1 MMMRFFSNAKF
12 SNLTIKLLSIS
23 AIVGT
28 LIISASLYGLIAM
41 WSSMNHLIKIIE
53 TGQNQ
58 ERKILV
64 ISLHFKEQVQEWK
77 NVLLRGKNSADREKY
92 INKFKNQ
99 EKIVQQQSN
108 DLLKE
113 LKRLQLHSLANQL
126 KKFTK
131 AHKVLSQKYQQ
142 GFEHFKHSNFNS
154 EAGDT
159 AIRGID
165 REPIKI
171 LTEVAHLISKQ
182 LLADT
187 ELAVK
192 KKQQV
197 IILTMT
203 LITLA
208 VIIGTIIYAF
218 LIKVMIIRRVQNL
231 THDLKLIAAGDF
243 THPLHTS
250 GHDEIGQIGLAVK
263 TLKENTGKLIAEISK
278 ATHQV
283 DHAALEMSSTMSATQ
298 EQLDKQAQKSTHAS
312 SAMNTMN
319 DSIKAIVLKAEAVAE
334 SALNANQKSLEG
346 QQMLT
351 QTRDIIKGLANE
363 VNTTSQIIGTLSE
376 SSDNVGSILDVIKGI
391 SEQTNMLALNAAIEA
406 ARAGEQ
412 GRGFAVVADE
422 VRGLAQRTAESA
434 GQIDDL
440 IMELRSHASKAVEAM
455 EKGKASTEQT
465 VEQSQKMSDILT
477 IIINSVGEISKTNST
492 ISESI
497 SKQSTSCDNV
507 NEQINSISQLAK
519 EANTSTSQTTK
530 MSQSLSELSSNLAH
544 LISQFKV
551 NNASTS
557 QENKK
562 TTST

>member
-1 MMMRFFSNAKF
+1 MMRFFSNTKF

-41 WSSMNHLIKIIE
+41 WSSMNHLVKIIE

-92 INKFKNQ
+92 ISKFKNQ

-131 AHKVLSQKYQQ
+131 AHTVLSQKYQQ
-142 GFEHFKHSNFNS
+142 GFEHFKDSNFNS

-171 LTEVAHLISKQ
+171 LTEIAHFISKQ

-187 ELAVK
+187 EFAVK

-197 IILTMT
+197 IILTIT

-208 VIIGTIIYAF
+208 VIIGAIIYAF

-497 SKQSTSCDNV
+497 SKQSASCDDV

-562 TTST
+562 TTLT